1 MDTIFLNSGNSKTS
15 DPQGLLINLLYEIN
29 LKIVINM
36 LFYQIL
42 VFTKHGE
49 I

>member
-1 MDTIFLNSGNSKTS
+1 MDTIFMNSGNSKTS
-15 DPQGLLINLLYEIN
+15 DPQGLLTNLLDKIN

-42 VFTKHGE
+42 AVTIHGE